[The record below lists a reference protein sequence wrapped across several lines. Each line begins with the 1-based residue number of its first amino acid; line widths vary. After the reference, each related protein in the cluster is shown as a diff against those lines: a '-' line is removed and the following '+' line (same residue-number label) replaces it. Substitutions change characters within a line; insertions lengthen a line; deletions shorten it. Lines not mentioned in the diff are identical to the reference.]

1 MIAIENRPNEEI
13 VVDKLQKSRDDKA
26 SGADE
31 LVSRFLSKIGNEL
44 AEPLARQCQ
53 KIEDNE
59 SVPSDWKDVNV
70 IPIYKGGIKSTAS
83 NYRPISLVSCANFLR
98 Q

>member
-44 AEPLARQCQ
+44 AEQCQ

-59 SVPSDWKDVNV
+59 SVLSDWKDVNV